1 MSATTSSPNPLPLLD
16 AVAQAATPAR
26 VGRMFLDGLAVMSAP
41 ASIQLAATLLSDPA
55 TTAPGIVSGVVG
67 IGVCAMITVRKLG
80 QFLDDGTLALA
91 QSDSEDGVA
100 PRAPQSGVGQFVGA
114 LQAYRG
120 IPSALKVDVSGDQE
134 GPAST
139 LPPSWRPPL

>member
-41 ASIQLAATLLSDPA
+41 MGIHLASTLLSDPS
-55 TTAPGIVSGVVG
+55 TSAPAIVSGVVG
-67 IGVCAMITVRKLG
+67 IGVCAMITARKFG
-80 QFLDDGTLALA
+80 QLVDEGTLAA
-91 QSDSEDGVA
+91 TSADNDEGVV

-134 GPAST
+134 GPSST